1 MINLLKRFWREPTHT
16 KVYRNRALENF
27 CGVAVEAPKL
37 HGNIGVLFRTAAVV
51 GNVDF
56 LATVGARYDKNNHW
70 DPSDAHRILPTW
82 HFDHFADLR
91 TRMPLC
97 SVLVGVELTHDAVPL
112 EQFEH
117 PDRAVY
123 LFGSEDAGLSQQA
136 RRSCRYTIKLPS
148 ATGTSI
154 NLSSAGSIV
163 LWDRYVKTRSK
174 HEQQANM
181 ATDRS

>member
-1 MINLLKRFWREPTHT
+1 MFNFLKRLWTPHTHQ

-37 HGNIGVLFRTAAVV
+37 HGNIGVLFRTAATL

-70 DPSDAHRILPTW
+70 DPCDSHRILPTW
-82 HFDHFADLR
+82 HFDRFADLR
-91 TRMPLC
+91 QRLPLC
-97 SVLVGVELTHDAVPL
+97 SVLVGVELTSDSVDLAD
-112 EQFEH
+112 FEH

-123 LFGSEDAGLSQQA
+123 LFGSEDAGLSPQA
-136 RRSCRYTIKLPS
+136 RRSCRSIIRLPS
-148 ATGTSI
+148 ATGTSM

-163 LWDRYVKTRSK
+163 LWDRFVKTRSK
-174 HEQQANM
+174 HEQQANV
-181 ATDRS
+181 ATE